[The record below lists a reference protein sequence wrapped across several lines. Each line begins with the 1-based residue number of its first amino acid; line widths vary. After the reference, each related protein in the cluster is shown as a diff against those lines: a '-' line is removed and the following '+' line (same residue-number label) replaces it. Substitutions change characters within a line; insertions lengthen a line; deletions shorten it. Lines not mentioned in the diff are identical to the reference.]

1 MASIRRRNGK
11 YQVQVRIGRLSSS
24 RSFHRLTDA
33 KEWARITETD
43 LVQRAFLGKKY
54 QPETFR
60 QILSRYLKEKTPE
73 KLSSQNE
80 SIVIRSLLRERWT
93 EIPLKQ
99 LSINDLTYFRDQ
111 RLLSVKP
118 ATLKR
123 QFNIIKHACA
133 VAEDEWDWEAPRDLF
148 NKLNLPKIVPRP
160 VRRITNED
168 EARLLNELSRR
179 RSKWPYHVTRFALAT
194 AMRRGEI
201 LALEW
206 AHIDLARH
214 SAFLMTSKTG
224 FGREVPLSQDA
235 IEILGDIG
243 GDLSG
248 PVFKT
253 SANAVRLAFSRAKG
267 AAGLKYIR
275 FHDLRHEAISRFF
288 EMGLTQPE
296 IALISGHR
304 TIEALSIYAHADR
317 SSIKKKLL
325 LA

>member
-11 YQVQVRIGRLSSS
+11 YQVQVRVGRLNNSK
-24 RSFHRLTDA
+24 SFVRLTEA
-33 KEWARITETD
+33 KEWARRTEID
-43 LVQRAFLGKKY
+43 LNRQLYLGQKH
-54 QPETFR
+54 QPENFAR
-60 QILSRYLKEKTPE
+60 ILVRYLKEKTPE
-73 KLSSQNE
+73 KLSFRNE
-80 SIVIRSLLRERWT
+80 AIVIRSLLRERWT
-93 EIPLKQ
+93 EIPSTQ
-99 LSINDLTYFRDQ
+99 LSLKDLIQFRDQ
-111 RLLSVKP
+111 RLSCVKP

-123 QFNIIKHACA
+123 QLNIIKHACS
-133 VAEDEWDWEAPRDLF
+133 VAEDEWNWESPRRLIH
-148 NKLNLPKIVPRP
+148 KLNLPKITPHP
-160 VRRITNED
+160 VRRVSQAD
-168 EARLLNELSRR
+168 EHRLLQELYKR

-201 LALEW
+201 LALGW
-206 AHIDLARH
+206 ANIDLNRH

-235 IEILGDIG
+235 IEILSGIG
-243 GDLSG
+243 KDRSG

-253 SANAVRLAFSRAKG
+253 SANAVRLAFSRAK
-267 AAGLKYIR
+267 ADAGLKHIR

-325 LA
+325 LT